1 MRTTACVACSLTTIF
16 ACCNDTLPARDK
28 ACCCM
33 TAVVAASS
41 AGDGVEGFGVA
52 ATCADGCGSGGTAG
66 GGLWVATGALDGVSV
81 SGEVVSGEVF
91 GAGGCERSASIGAG
105 AGVTG
110 GCCTCGSGVFVVA
123 VGGGA
128 SVVAAV
134 CGALVFTGRSLSRK
148 KVTATKVAMATT
160 AVANQKPSD

>member
-16 ACCNDTLPARDK
+16 DCCNDTLPARDK

-66 GGLWVATGALDGVSV
+66 GGLWVATGAVGGGSV
-81 SGEVVSGEVF
+81 SGGVVRGGGF
-91 GAGGCERSASIGAG
+91 GAGGCGRAASVGAG
-105 AGVTG
+105 AGV
-110 GCCTCGSGVFVVA
+110 CR
-123 VGGGA
+123 
-128 SVVAAV
+128 
-134 CGALVFTGRSLSRK
+134 GRWLC
-148 KVTATKVAMATT
+148 
-160 AVANQKPSD
+160 